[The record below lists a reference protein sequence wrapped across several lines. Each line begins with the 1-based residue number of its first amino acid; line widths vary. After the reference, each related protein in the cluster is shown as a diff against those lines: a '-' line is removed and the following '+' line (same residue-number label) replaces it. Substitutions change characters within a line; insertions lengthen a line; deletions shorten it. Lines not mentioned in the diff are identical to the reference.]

1 MLASLMLLW
10 STSTPYLA
18 HATASAL
25 LRISSLPRRRSSDR
39 QDRRSLPT
47 LTNRSPFSSAEKAK
61 AEIQPFNVLELIV
74 VQIGRR
80 DRPSR
85 LKPNGW
91 LAILW
96 KTFFG
101 VEQATRLADPRLEAL
116 RVLVIALGERHPR
129 PATFKAALAAGIT
142 RQQLEFLVVR

>member
-18 HATASAL
+18 DATANAL
-25 LRISSLPRRRSSDR
+25 LGISSLPRRRSSDR
-39 QDRRSLPT
+39 QDRQSLPP
-47 LTNRSPFSSAEKAK
+47 LTNRTPFFSVEKAK

-80 DRPSR
+80 DRHSC

-91 LAILW
+91 LAILC

-101 VEQATRLADPRLEAL
+101 VEQATRLADPQLEAL
-116 RVLVIALGERHPR
+116 RILVIALGERHTR
-129 PATFKAALAAGIT
+129 PATFKAALTAGIT
-142 RQQLEFLVVR
+142 RKQIDFLVAR